1 MFARDRCP
9 EASSPPRHALRWM
22 PQQAHSHTDTR
33 GRQGTS
39 DTTSSHDN
47 WITGLK
53 FELAERGAGARH
65 THYRGYS
72 L

>member
-9 EASSPPRHALRWM
+9 EASSPCASMDAAP
-22 PQQAHSHTDTR
+22 QAHSHTDTR